1 MSTSANPSS
10 STVSGGRNGGSRRR
24 EKQRGLPKF
33 CRCGE
38 EATIK
43 TSGTAKNPGR
53 LFYCCPNGCEGD
65 KYHLF
70 TWTDER
76 VVEEVEDLK
85 CLVSDL
91 EAEVSEVKA
100 DVAGLEKQVEHS
112 MAMIG
117 LARNRCCTIL

>member
-1 MSTSANPSS
+1 MSTSMNPSS

-53 LFYCCPNGCEGD
+53 LFYCCPNGSEGD

-70 TWTDER
+70 TWTNLTGCGR
-76 VVEEVEDLK
+76 GGGFKVLGFRSRSGGVGGQ
-85 CLVSDL
+85 S
-91 EAEVSEVKA
+91 
-100 DVAGLEKQVEHS
+100 
-112 MAMIG
+112 
-117 LARNRCCTIL
+117 